1 MAGVN
6 KVILIGNLGKDPEVM
21 TLESGVKFANV
32 SVATNESYKG
42 KDGNWVEQTEW
53 HRVVLWRWL
62 AEKNLIKGDMV
73 YVEGKLKTRSW
84 DDKDG
89 NKRYTTEV
97 VADKIVKIPRASEGG
112 SFGAPPPP
120 TEAPEYIA
128 EKPSFNQSPDQQ
140 SSGGEQDANQE
151 APGDDLPF

>member
-6 KVILIGNLGKDPEVM
+6 KVILIGNLGKDPEIM
-21 TLESGVKFANV
+21 TLDNGVKFANIRI
-32 SVATNESYKG
+32 ATNESYKG
-42 KDGNWVEQTEW
+42 KDGNWVELTEW
-53 HRVVLWRWL
+53 HSVVLWRWL
-62 AEKNLIKGDMV
+62 AEKNLVKGDTV

-97 VADKIVKIPRASEGG
+97 VADKIVKISRSQEGG
-112 SFGAPPPP
+112 FGAPPPP
-120 TEAPEYIA
+120 TEAPEYIS
-128 EKPSFNQSPDQQ
+128 EKPTANQSPDQHN
-140 SSGGEQDANQE
+140 GGSQDGEQE